1 MKDKIREYVII
12 TIGFILVSIGIEYFY
27 VPANITAGGATG
39 VSMVLHHYFRFLP
52 LGSIMMVINAVIF
65 ILGFL
70 LIGSNFGAKTIYA
83 SFGLSGSL
91 WIMEKI
97 WTPHNLT
104 NDLLLASI
112 VGTIIMGLGLG
123 IVFSQNASTGGSDVI
138 AKILNKYFHFD
149 IGKCLQSVDVI
160 VVILGFFTFGIQKA
174 LYALICVI
182 LNGLIIDK
190 VLEGFTTV
198 KSVAIFSEDSEAVK
212 NYIIKEIN
220 RGCTVFE
227 GKGGYT
233 NAPSSVV
240 YSVMDRTQLVKLRG
254 FIKKNFPSAFI
265 IVNESHEVLG
275 QGFQSID

>member
-138 AKILNKYFHFD
+138 AKILNKY
-149 IGKCLQSVDVI
+149 
-160 VVILGFFTFGIQKA
+160 
-174 LYALICVI
+174 
-182 LNGLIIDK
+182 
-190 VLEGFTTV
+190 
-198 KSVAIFSEDSEAVK
+198 
-212 NYIIKEIN
+212 
-220 RGCTVFE
+220 
-227 GKGGYT
+227 
-233 NAPSSVV
+233 
-240 YSVMDRTQLVKLRG
+240 
-254 FIKKNFPSAFI
+254 
-265 IVNESHEVLG
+265 
-275 QGFQSID
+275 